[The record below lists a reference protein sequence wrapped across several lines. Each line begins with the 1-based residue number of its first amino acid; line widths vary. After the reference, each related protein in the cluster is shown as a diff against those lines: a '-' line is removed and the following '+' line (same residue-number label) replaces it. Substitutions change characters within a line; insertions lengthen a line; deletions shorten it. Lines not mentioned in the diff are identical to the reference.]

1 MSQVSRFRI
10 VTYNVH
16 KCVGVDRRLDPARIV
31 SVLKEINADVVALQE
46 VLCIHGGASE
56 DDQAHFIAS
65 GLGFNYYMG
74 HNRELKGGVYG
85 NLVLSRFPLLGSENH
100 DISVAGREERGCL
113 RVDVALG
120 KESRLHVY
128 NVHLGTSFIER
139 RRQAR
144 KLISESIL
152 SDGKRP
158 GPRIMLG
165 DFNEWTRGLVT
176 RLLNEH
182 FQTGDIC
189 QYPPISALCPLDL
202 YRPQGRNKGF
212 QEKIN
217 VGNLTWVEDRKRGAN
232 QWHAHT
238 EAPDWRS
245 QDRRSGRLQ
254 APAANLLKPR
264 YSSACQTGLSA
275 CSRVQYLV
283 CALFAQPQKR
293 P

>member
-1 MSQVSRFRI
+1 MSQVSKFRI

-31 SVLKEINADVVALQE
+31 SVLKEINADIVALQE

-56 DDQAHFIAS
+56 DDQAHFIAR
-65 GLGFNYYMG
+65 GLGFNYCMG
-74 HNRELKGGVYG
+74 HNRELRGGIYG
-85 NLVLSRFPLLGSENH
+85 NLALSRFPLLGSENH

-120 KESRLHVY
+120 KEGGLHVY

-152 SDGKRP
+152 SDGKIP

-182 FQTGDIC
+182 FRSGDIRMHLKRSRT
-189 QYPPISALCPLDL
+189 YPGLLPIVHLDHIYFDETL
-202 YRPQGRNKGF
+202 EL
-212 QEKIN
+212 EKAE
-217 VGNLTWVEDRKRGAN
+217 L
-232 QWHAHT
+232 H
-238 EAPDWRS
+238 RS
-245 QDRRSGRLQ
+245 R
-254 APAANLLKPR
+254 ATLLASDHLPI
-264 YSSACQTGLSA
+264 
-275 CSRVQYLV
+275 
-283 CALFAQPQKR
+283 FADFSTR
-293 P
+293 